1 MTGDEFLYYMK
12 AQADTRAALE
22 RLNFASAAL
31 ENAQIRERLAKIKSQ
46 SDPLASLIGQEMKER
61 DRLYAAAFY
70 VVNGRMP
77 TQEVSCKTKKR
88 CLTE

>member
-1 MTGDEFLYYMK
+1 MTGDEFMYYMK
-12 AQADTRAALE
+12 AQADTRTALE

-77 TQEVSCKTKKR
+77 T
-88 CLTE
+88 

>member
-1 MTGDEFLYYMK
+1 MTGNEFLCYMK
-12 AQADTRAALE
+12 AQAETRAAIE

-77 TQEVSCKTKKR
+77 T
-88 CLTE
+88 